1 MITNEMEYDETII
14 TVMDDEGLYEDIQ
27 VFLDD
32 NEVYIRQYNEIT
44 DKHDLVVMSCEMYL
58 QMLGA
63 MKLPEGMLSLS
74 SKINLDKKRIV
85 CYNNSIAKE
94 FSNA

>member
-14 TVMDDEGLYEDIQ
+14 TVMDDDGLYEDVQ

-32 NEVYIRQYNEIT
+32 NEVYIRQYNEVD

-58 QMLGA
+58 QMLSA
-63 MKLPEGMLSLS
+63 MKLPEGMF
-74 SKINLDKKRIV
+74 KFEFKDKP
-85 CYNNSIAKE
+85 
-94 FSNA
+94 

>member
-44 DKHDLVVMSCEMYL
+44 VKHDLVVMSCEMYL

-63 MKLPEGMLSLS
+63 MKLPEGMF
-74 SKINLDKKRIV
+74 KFEFKDKP
-85 CYNNSIAKE
+85 
-94 FSNA
+94 